1 MLRCYVFGTET
12 SFVME
17 KLCMLVIFKNVGLSG
32 LLSALM
38 LVILF
43 KLQNA
48 FTFTHGAA
56 LHSNLVGDA
65 W

>member
-1 MLRCYVFGTET
+1 
-12 SFVME
+12 
-17 KLCMLVIFKNVGLSG
+17 MLVIFKNVGLSG

>member
-1 MLRCYVFGTET
+1 MCYSAMF
-12 SFVME
+12 
-17 KLCMLVIFKNVGLSG
+17 LVQKPLLSWKNCVCFKNVGLSG

-48 FTFTHGAA
+48 FTFTHGTA